1 MFRAVDDVSIDVEDG
16 QIVGI
21 VGANGAGKSTM
32 INAVSGMTKPASGTL
47 MF

>member
-1 MFRAVDDVSIDVEDG
+1 MFRALDDVSIEVGEG

-32 INAVSGMTKPASGTL
+32 MNTVSGHGQATSGEL
-47 MF
+47 